1 MKPAFDP
8 AKMIKALALLLALV
22 MCLSACGGAENPEET
37 PSAVDSAVVSDET
50 ETDQTVSQTET
61 DTKTPNASK
70 TTSGGS
76 TSSKKQT
83 TTTTVSGKTTWDKD
97 YLGGMTDSMKK
108 KGLTIL
114 MWREM
119 HPTEQKL
126 VDDFTKKTGC
136 KVKQVRT
143 TEAEYATKLV
153 SLITAK
159 QSPDVVLLQDQNFPG
174 VVTKSM
180 IPLDAKTFRLD
191 DDCWNE
197 DYMDCYRVNDACF
210 GVSMAGSWSCEDCLY
225 VTYYMPSVLK
235 TCGVKETP
243 YQLYKKGQWNWE
255 TQYEIAAKVAG
266 AGKGYMGISLQT
278 YDLLMLSAG
287 EDFVTYNGSKFSNK
301 LSKVSDSSLLT
312 KSWQAL
318 AKLNQNKLSAG
329 WELSKVQQGKVG
341 LFTAIAYGIYNEG
354 DWYFK
359 DLPGGASAVEAVP
372 VAGPKGGTAY
382 TPFRPKAWGVAKGAK
397 NAEGAAYFLRYWLDA
412 KNCDMDA
419 TFLNKQ
425 TKEVYNIIT
434 KKSHKKI
441 ARAGS
446 GVLDYVDVGSYFAL
460 CNTLYHTTSANI
472 STVLNSQSG
481 VVDTV
486 VTKVNRDIARIR
498 K

>member
-1 MKPAFDP
+1 MKRILQP
-8 AKMIKALALLLALV
+8 AKMIKGLTLLLALV
-22 MCLSACGGAENPEET
+22 LCLAACGGNEDPQ
-37 PSAVDSAVVSDET
+37 DVSSSGEFIA
-50 ETDQTVSQTET
+50 SQTET
-61 DTKTPNASK
+61 VSDQNENDGSKEDSTASKNQSGNKTPSK
-70 TTSGGS
+70 NNTT
-76 TSSKKQT
+76 TN
-83 TTTTVSGKTTWDKD
+83 TTTVTGSTKWSKD
-97 YLGGMTDSMKK
+97 YLSGMTDSMKK

-119 HPTEQKL
+119 HPTEQKM

-136 KVKQVRT
+136 KVKQVFT

-153 SLITAK
+153 ALITGK
-159 QSPDVVLLQDQNFPG
+159 QAPDVCLLQDQNFPG

-191 DDCWNE
+191 DPCWNKE
-197 DYMDCYRVNDACF
+197 YMDAYRVNDTYF

-225 VTYYMPSVLK
+225 VTYYLPSVLR
-235 TCGVKETP
+235 TCGVSKTP
-243 YQLYKKGQWNWE
+243 YQLYKEGKWNWD
-255 TQYEIAAKVAG
+255 TQYEIASKVAG

-278 YDLLMLSAG
+278 YDLMMLSAG
-287 EDFVTYNGSKFSNK
+287 QDFVTYNGKKFTNNI
-301 LSKVSDSSLLT
+301 SKVSDSSLLT

-359 DLPGGASAVEAVP
+359 DLPGGANSVEAVP
-372 VAGPKGGTAY
+372 LAGPKGGTAY

-397 NAEGAAYFLRYWLDA
+397 NPEGAAYFLRYWLDS

-434 KKSHKKI
+434 KKSTKKI

-486 VTKVNRDIARIR
+486 VTKVNRDVERIR